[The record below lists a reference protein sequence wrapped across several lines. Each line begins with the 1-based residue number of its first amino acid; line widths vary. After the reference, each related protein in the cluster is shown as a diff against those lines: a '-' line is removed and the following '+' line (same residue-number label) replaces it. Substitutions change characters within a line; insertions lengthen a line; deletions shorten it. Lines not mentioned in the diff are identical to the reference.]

1 MKKSLDI
8 VKPAVRGLRAYSL
21 SPHRAQVKLNQN
33 ENAWD
38 MPLALR
44 QEILHRFE
52 QMRWSR
58 YPDFI
63 PASLHENLAE
73 FSGVRPD
80 QIIAGNGSNELI
92 QAVMMVTI
100 GPRKHVLIC
109 EPTFALYR
117 QVATVLGG
125 NVESISLTNSLQY
138 NSALLLSVVEERQ
151 PDVTVICSPN
161 NPSGCVIEDQ
171 DLVKLLR
178 IARGLVVIDEA
189 YHEFAQHTVV
199 PLLEEHENLVV
210 LRTFSKAMALA
221 ALRVGYLMAQADL
234 VREIRKAVL
243 PYNLNSFSQMAA
255 ECAVDRYE
263 TDLRPLVKRIINERQ
278 RLFDGLS
285 AIKGLT
291 PVPSK
296 GNFMVVKTEL
306 DPKVVFEELLLRD
319 VLIRDVSGYPMLKKY
334 FRVSVGLLEEN
345 DELLAGLRE
354 ICGE

>member
-1 MKKSLDI
+1 MKKVQQVI
-8 VKPAVRGLRAYSL
+8 KPAVRGLRAYSL

-52 QMRWSR
+52 EMRWSR

-73 FSGVRPD
+73 FAGVRAD
-80 QIIAGNGSNELI
+80 NIIAGNGSNELI
-92 QAVMMVTI
+92 QAVLMVTV
-100 GPRKHVLIC
+100 GPKKRVLIC
-109 EPTFALYR
+109 EPTFALYK

-125 NVESISLTNSLQY
+125 NVESIALTNTLQY
-138 NSALLLSVVEERQ
+138 NSDLLFSVVEERQ
-151 PDVTVICSPN
+151 PDVTIICSPN

-171 DLVKLLR
+171 DLVKLLG

-189 YHEFAQHTVV
+189 YHEFAEHSVV

-221 ALRVGYLMAQADL
+221 ALRVGYLMADPDL

-255 ECAVDRYE
+255 EMVVDRYE
-263 TDLRPLVKRIINERQ
+263 TDLLPLVKRIIIERK
-278 RLFDGLS
+278 RLFNDLS
-285 AIKGLT
+285 MIKGLA
-291 PVPSK
+291 PVASK
-296 GNFMVVKTEL
+296 GNFMLVKTEI
-306 DPKVVFEELLLRD
+306 DPKQIFEELLLRD
-319 VLIRDVSGYPMLKKY
+319 VLVRDVSSYPMLKKY
-334 FRVSVGLLEEN
+334 FRVSVGRPEEN